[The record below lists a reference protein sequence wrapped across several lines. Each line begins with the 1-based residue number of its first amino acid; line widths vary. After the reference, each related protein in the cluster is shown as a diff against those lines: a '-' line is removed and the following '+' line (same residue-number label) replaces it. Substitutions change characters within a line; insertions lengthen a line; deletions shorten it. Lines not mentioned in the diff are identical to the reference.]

1 MSYQNQSD
9 SNHFSKILELEF
21 QIGGFPEGQE
31 RLILEGNKISVTP
44 TPWARR
50 EAAVTHIPSD
60 EEWMEFS
67 QSLKQ
72 LKVWGWKEN
81 YRNPLIKDGTQWDLW
96 IRTDSSEI
104 DSGGSNKFPTNFN
117 KFIKSID
124 KLINQNYFEEDY
136 ESWFD

>member
-21 QIGGFPEGQE
+21 KIGGFPAGQD

-72 LKVWGWKEN
+72 LKVWGWKED
-81 YRNPLIKDGTQWDLW
+81 YRNPLIEDGTQWDLW

-124 KLINQNYFEEDY
+124 KLINQDYFEEDY

>member
-21 QIGGFPEGQE
+21 KIGGFPAGQD

-124 KLINQNYFEEDY
+124 KLINQDYFEEDY

>member
-1 MSYQNQSD
+1 MSHKNQSD

-21 QIGGFPEGQE
+21 QIGGFPKGHE
-31 RLILEGNKISVTP
+31 RLILEGNKISVIRWEYQQT
-44 TPWARR
+44 
-50 EAAVTHIPSD
+50 VVIHNPSA

-67 QSLKQ
+67 QSLEQ
-72 LKVWGWKEN
+72 LKVWDWKQR
-81 YRNPLIKDGTQWDLW
+81 YDSHIVDGTQWDLL

-124 KLINQNYFEEDY
+124 KLK
-136 ESWFD
+136 

>member
-21 QIGGFPEGQE
+21 KIGGFPAGQD

-81 YRNPLIKDGTQWDLW
+81 YRNPLIEDGTQWDLW

-124 KLINQNYFEEDY
+124 KLINQDYFEEDY
-136 ESWFD
+136 